1 MDIRFCLEPIDLD
14 QAQPLAI
21 SPSPC
26 LVGRDAGCDL
36 RIDFDRVSRH
46 HARLTVHDDGI
57 EVEDLDSTNGTFVEL
72 RRIDRPTRLKPGQ
85 RLHLADHAFVLRR
98 AEGQGATLVP
108 AGRSG
113 DPGQADTMVGYTAE
127 TGGFPLL
134 APAFYEL
141 LNQCLIEIE
150 HASIAT
156 PTGLPHAELLRCR
169 SRHRSLL
176 ADSAE
181 LMDIGRELGEEA
193 RLGALLRNE
202 AVQAADAAD
211 LGPRLLIEQH
221 TAESDAPVWVFDE
234 LDRIAAEYPHLELV
248 ALLIGP
254 TTELLD
260 WLKAFSKRGRAGF
273 RLALEPADVALAD
286 HLPLPTVPDYLFVE
300 AAGLGNQADDDRQ
313 RLITWLKDAGTRIVA
328 IGGDSGESPP
338 EAADLICTS

>member
-1 MDIRFCLEPIDLD
+1 MDIRFCLEPIGLD
-14 QAQPLAI
+14 QAQTLAI
-21 SPSPC
+21 SSSPC
-26 LVGRDAGCDL
+26 IVGRDAECGL
-36 RIDFDRVSRH
+36 RVDFERVSRR

-72 RRIDRPTRLKPGQ
+72 RRIDQPTRLKPGQ
-85 RLHLADHAFVLRR
+85 RLHLADHEFVLRR
-98 AEGQGATLVP
+98 AGGQGATLVP
-108 AGRSG
+108 AGRAG
-113 DPGQADTMVGYTAE
+113 DPGPADTVVGYTAE

-150 HASIAT
+150 HASIMT
-156 PTGLPHAELLRCR
+156 PAGLPHAELLRCR

-181 LMDIGRELGEEA
+181 LMEIGRELGEEA

-221 TAESDAPVWVFDE
+221 TAESDAPAMVFDE
-234 LDRIAAEYPHLELV
+234 LDRKAAEYPHLQLV

-254 TTELLD
+254 SDELLD
-260 WLKAFSKRGRAGF
+260 WLRTFSGRGRGGF
-273 RLALEPADVALAD
+273 RLALEPADGALAD
-286 HLPLPTVPDYLFVE
+286 HLPLPAAPGYLLAD
-300 AAGLGNQADDDRQ
+300 AAALGNEADDDRQ
-313 RLITWLKDAGTRIVA
+313 RLITGLKGAGTRIVA
-328 IGGDSGESPP
+328 LGGDSGQSRPK
-338 EAADLICTS
+338 AADLICTI